1 MKISMMGLD
10 LAKNVFAVHGIDEG
24 GRVAMKRN
32 LRRAQVLPF
41 FAKLESCVVGMEASS
56 GAHYWGRELSRL
68 GHTVRL
74 MPAGYVKAYV
84 KRGKTDAGDAAAI
97 CEAVSRPTMRF
108 VPVKSVEQ
116 QGILALHRARDVL
129 VRQRTQI
136 TNVVRALCGE
146 FGIVAAKGK
155 EPLKSL
161 AAIIAD
167 ESDDRL
173 GCEAR
178 LALKP
183 LLDQLAQLRRNTALL
198 EREILLRHKTNE
210 TSRRLVSVP
219 GIGPLTAS
227 ALIASI
233 GDPKRFASGRDL
245 SAWLGLTP
253 QPRSSGGK
261 SKLGRTSKQGNP
273 YLRRLFVQGAQSL
286 LYATRRKPNASSAAW
301 RQELLARRPV
311 KVAAVAVA
319 NKTAR
324 IAWSV
329 LVHGGLY
336 RSTPLAKAA

>member
-1 MKISMMGLD
+1 MKISTIGLD
-10 LAKNVFAVHGIDEG
+10 LAKNVFAVHGVDDEG
-24 GRVAMKRN
+24 QVVVKRT
-32 LRRAQVLPF
+32 LRRSQVLPF
-41 FAKLESCVVGMEASS
+41 FAKLDPCVVGMEASA

-68 GHTVRL
+68 GHEARL

-84 KRGKTDAGDAAAI
+84 KRGKTDAADAAAI
-97 CEAVSRPTMRF
+97 CEAVTRPTMRF

-129 VRQRTQI
+129 IRQRTQLI
-136 TNVVRALCGE
+136 NVMRALCGE
-146 FGIVAAKGK
+146 FGIVVAKGK
-155 EPLKSL
+155 EPLRLL
-161 AAIIAD
+161 AAIITNEND
-167 ESDDRL
+167 SRL

-183 LLDQLAQLRRNTALL
+183 LLDQLGQLGRSVAVL
-198 EREILLRHKTNE
+198 EREIVLRHKANE
-210 TSRRLVSVP
+210 ASRRLASVP
-219 GIGPLTAS
+219 GIGPITAS
-227 ALIASI
+227 ALIAGI

-261 SKLGRTSKQGNP
+261 HRLGGCSKQGNP

-286 LYATRRKPNASSAAW
+286 LYATRRKPNAPAAAW

-324 IAWSV
+324 IAWAV
-329 LVHGGLY
+329 LAHGGSY
-336 RSTPLAKAA
+336 RAAPLAEAA

>member
-1 MKISMMGLD
+1 
-10 LAKNVFAVHGIDEG
+10 
-24 GRVAMKRN
+24 
-32 LRRAQVLPF
+32 
-41 FAKLESCVVGMEASS
+41 MEASA

-68 GHTVRL
+68 GHEVRL

-84 KRGKTDAGDAAAI
+84 KRGKTDAADAAAI

-129 VRQRTQI
+129 VRQRTQT
-136 TNVVRALCGE
+136 TNVVRALCAE
-146 FGIVAAKGK
+146 FGIVAAKGR
-155 EPLKSL
+155 EPLQSL
-161 AAIIAD
+161 ATIIAD
-167 ESDDRL
+167 NNDGRL

-183 LLDQLAQLRRNTALL
+183 LLDQLSQLGRNVALL
-198 EREILLRHKTNE
+198 EREIILRHKANE
-210 TSRRLVSVP
+210 ASRRLASIP
-219 GIGPLTAS
+219 GIGPITAS

-253 QPRSSGGK
+253 QPHSSGGK
-261 SKLGRTSKQGNP
+261 NKLGRCSKQGNP

-286 LYATRRKPNASSAAW
+286 LYATRRRPNAPSAGW

-324 IAWSV
+324 IAWAV

-336 RSTPLAKAA
+336 RPASLLAEAA

>member
-1 MKISMMGLD
+1 MKISTIGLD
-10 LAKNVFAVHGIDEG
+10 LAKNVFAVHGVDEAG
-24 GRVAMKRN
+24 GMVVKRN

-41 FAKLESCVVGMEASS
+41 FAKLEPCLVGMEASS

-68 GHTVRL
+68 GHRVRL

-84 KRGKTDAGDAAAI
+84 KRGKTDAADAAAI
-97 CEAVSRPTMRF
+97 CEAVSRPSMRF

-129 VRQRTQI
+129 VRQRTQLA
-136 TNVVRALCGE
+136 NVVRGLCAE

-155 EPLKSL
+155 EPLKTL
-161 AAIIAD
+161 AALIAD
-167 ESDDRL
+167 ESDERL

-183 LLDQLAQLRRNTALL
+183 LLDQFAQLGRNVAVL
-198 EREILLRHKTNE
+198 EGELVMRHKANE
-210 TSRRLVSVP
+210 ASRRLASVP
-219 GIGPLTAS
+219 GIGPITAS

-233 GDPKRFASGRDL
+233 GDPTRFDSGRDL

-261 SKLGRTSKQGNP
+261 HKLGRSSKQGNC

-286 LYATRRKPNASSAAW
+286 LYATRRKPNLPTNAW

-319 NKTAR
+319 NKNAR
-324 IAWSV
+324 IAWAV
-329 LVHGGLY
+329 LVQGGLY
-336 RSTPLAKAA
+336 RPASLAKAA

>member
-1 MKISMMGLD
+1 MKISTIGLD
-10 LAKNVFAVHGIDEG
+10 LAKNVFAVHGVDET
-24 GRVAMKRN
+24 GRVVVKRM

-41 FAKLESCVVGMEASS
+41 FAKLEPCVVGMEASC

-68 GHTVRL
+68 GHEARL

-84 KRGKTDAGDAAAI
+84 KRGKTDGADAAAN

-108 VPVKSVEQ
+108 VPVNSVEQ
-116 QGILALHRARDVL
+116 QGILAVHRARDVL

-136 TNVVRALCGE
+136 TNVVRALCAE

-161 AAIIAD
+161 AAIITD
-167 ESDDRL
+167 DSDARL

-183 LLDQLAQLRRNTALL
+183 LVDQLAQLGRSVASL
-198 EREILLRHKTNE
+198 EREIILRHKADA
-210 TSRRLVSVP
+210 TSRRLASVP

-253 QPRSSGGK
+253 QPHSSGGK
-261 SKLGRTSKQGNP
+261 HRLRGCSKQGNP

-286 LYATRRKPNASSAAW
+286 LYATRRKPNAPAAVW

-336 RSTPLAKAA
+336 RPAPLAEVA